1 MRYEGYTYLWP
12 PRPKKAIPENM
23 LPLYERR
30 GWVGQ
35 MKKNGTCTVV
45 FVSPDG
51 DITYKTRHNDD
62 HKMWAPTERSQK
74 VFENLPGDGW
84 YVFVC
89 EVLHN
94 KTAIIKDTVYIFDI
108 LVADGEL
115 LTGTTFTQ
123 RMDTLKELFNIKEND
138 NIVAL
143 ADDSHYILNSNAWLA
158 KTITGGFDQIM
169 RDANNQRP
177 AEGAPI
183 DEGIVLKNPKA
194 TLDMPGKKTAN
205 QKWQVKCRIAHKNYD
220 F

>member
-23 LPLYERR
+23 LHFYEQR

-51 DITYKTRHNDD
+51 DVTYKTRHNDD
-62 HKMWAPTERSQK
+62 HKMWSPTERSQK

-94 KTAIIKDTVYIFDI
+94 KTALIKDTVYIFDI
-108 LVADGEL
+108 LVADGDL
-115 LTGTTFTQ
+115 LIGKNFIE
-123 RMDTLKELFNIKEND
+123 RMDLLKGIFNIQEDD
-138 NIVAL
+138 NVVSL
-143 ADDSHYILNSNAWLA
+143 SDSSHYVLNSNAWLA
-158 KTITGGFDQIM
+158 KTITTGFEQIM
-169 RDANNQRP
+169 RLANQQKP
-177 AEGAPI
+177 VEGAPI
-183 DEGIVLKNPKA
+183 DEGIVLKNPKPG
-194 TLDMPGKKTAN
+194 LEMPGKQAAN
-205 QKWQVKCRIAHKNYD
+205 QKMASKMSYQAQEL
-220 F
+220 